1 MTRGQNFIAGE
12 WATATGEEFSSH
24 NPATGEIVWQGNA
37 STAADVDQVVA
48 AARRALPNWIETPM
62 EQRRFILERFQ
73 QSVTDRK
80 DEIAT
85 IISREVGKPLWEART
100 EVHAM
105 FGKVPVSLSAL
116 ETRRS
121 PEAIELD
128 DHTQATRYKPHGV
141 LAVFGPFNF
150 PGHISNGHIVPA
162 LLAGNAVVF
171 KPSELTPWVAE
182 WMTQVWH
189 DCGLPAGVLSLVQGG
204 RETGVSLVEHRGVNG
219 VFFTGSLKAGLSIS
233 RALAERPETLLA
245 LELGGNNPLIVHD
258 VADVDAAVYATIQ
271 SSYLTSGQR
280 CTCARRLIVP
290 RGNEDFIN
298 RLIQV
303 VPQLRVGAPQDES
316 NPPFMGSL
324 IHSGAVDR
332 VLMEQQ
338 RLADSGGCVLVAAER
353 QPIGDAFVS
362 PGLVD
367 VTEAERGV
375 DEEVFGPLLQ
385 LIRVSD
391 FSAAI
396 QTANET
402 QYGLVAGL
410 FSQSR
415 TNFDTFFREVN
426 AGLINWNRPTT
437 GASGKLPFGG
447 VGRSGNHR
455 PAGYFMIDAC
465 NVAVACLE
473 SEQLSLPEKLLPGVF
488 LS

>member
-1 MTRGQNFIAGE
+1 
-12 WATATGEEFSSH
+12 
-24 NPATGEIVWQGNA
+24 
-37 STAADVDQVVA
+37 
-48 AARRALPNWIETPM
+48 
-62 EQRRFILERFQ
+62 
-73 QSVTDRK
+73 
-80 DEIAT
+80 
-85 IISREVGKPLWEART
+85 
-100 EVHAM
+100 
-105 FGKVPVSLSAL
+105 
-116 ETRRS
+116 
-121 PEAIELD
+121 
-128 DHTQATRYKPHGV
+128 
-141 LAVFGPFNF
+141 
-150 PGHISNGHIVPA
+150 
-162 LLAGNAVVF
+162 
-171 KPSELTPWVAE
+171 
-182 WMTQVWH
+182 
-189 DCGLPAGVLSLVQGG
+189 
-204 RETGVSLVEHRGVNG
+204 
-219 VFFTGSLKAGLSIS
+219 
-233 RALAERPETLLA
+233 
-245 LELGGNNPLIVHD
+245 
-258 VADVDAAVYATIQ
+258 
-271 SSYLTSGQR
+271 
-280 CTCARRLIVP
+280 
-290 RGNEDFIN
+290 
-298 RLIQV
+298 
-303 VPQLRVGAPQDES
+303 
-316 NPPFMGSL
+316 MGSL

-402 QYGLVAGL
+402 QYGLVAGV